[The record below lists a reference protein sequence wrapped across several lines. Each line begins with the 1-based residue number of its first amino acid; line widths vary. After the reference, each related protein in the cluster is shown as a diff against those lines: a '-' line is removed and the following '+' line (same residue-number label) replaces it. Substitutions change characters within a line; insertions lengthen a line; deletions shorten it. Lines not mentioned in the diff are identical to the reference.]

1 MGGHHLGYLCES
13 PTLIVSERLSEEGV
27 HFNEI
32 ATGQASQATTVGA
45 CQHDKLGPRPSWWI

>member
-32 ATGQASQATTVGA
+32 ATGQASQATRCLPA
-45 CQHDKLGPRPSWWI
+45 